1 MYTCCYTTGSYC
13 YDCHYDPD
21 EDKVRSGDT
30 WGPFAGYSKCAMA
43 DSAQRGTVD
52 RWECQTGKCFIRKDP
67 NGREC
72 WSLSSR
78 HVLHV
83 HAQACTLVLDMPP
96 MY

>member
-21 EDKVRSGDT
+21 EDKVRSGDA

-72 WSLSSR
+72 WSLKAC
-78 HVLHV
+78 H
-83 HAQACTLVLDMPP
+83 ACTNLPSTCHRIIE
-96 MY
+96 